1 MRSDLIS
8 ADRSAGPAQGL
19 VTLMRVRQVG
29 LAGVF
34 QPAALMGLALRRFDP
49 DQRRAVLSHS
59 PGPLAVSAK
68 PSRRAYAPDVEA
80 CGSRALTGR
89 PVRTAAGC
97 LAHTP
102 ARSCLGL
109 HRPRGLCAPRARL
122 RRPLSASGLPRPWSP
137 MNVDAACRFD
147 HAGPLPDSFEFG
159 TPSAVLAPVQA
170 GAFASSIRPGY
181 VFTRKA
187 CGRYRPWSLPFGRM

>member
-1 MRSDLIS
+1 M
-8 ADRSAGPAQGL
+8 
-19 VTLMRVRQVG
+19 VTLLRVRQVG
-29 LAGVF
+29 LADVF
-34 QPAALMGLALRRFDP
+34 QPAALMGLALRRFNP
-49 DQRRAVLSHS
+49 DQRRAVLSH
-59 PGPLAVSAK
+59 GPDPPAVSAR
-68 PSRRAYAPDVEA
+68 PFRRAYAPDGLA
-80 CGSRALTGR
+80 CGSRALTDR

-137 MNVDAACRFD
+137 MDADAACRFD
-147 HAGPLPDSFEFG
+147 HAGPLPNSFEFS

-170 GAFASSIRPGY
+170 GAFASFIRPGY
-181 VFTRKA
+181 VFTRA
-187 CGRYRPWSLPFGRM
+187 TCGRCRPLDCPFGRM